1 MYLTEVLAA
10 LRRRWVIMLIG
21 LGLTAGVGLWA
32 ADPPPR
38 YEAFEV
44 FAILPPQL
52 PNIPN
57 QLTGLRPS
65 LAVTGAVVAQR
76 LMSGSGRAQLRRA
89 GVNGAYSL
97 APRNSGTVQT
107 PEYLIA
113 WVMAK
118 ANGPDEQTA
127 LRELDIIIQV
137 FADELVR
144 LQEEWDVAQAERI
157 TIGVLAA
164 PSAALIPHSSIRA
177 LAGTGLAGFILTTTV
192 ALLWDRRRVNSPQPV
207 GPDRFAPGPT
217 RARAR
222 LRLNS

>member
-1 MYLTEVLAA
+1 MYLTELLAA
-10 LRRRWVIMLIG
+10 LRRQWIIMLVG

-76 LMSGSGRAQLRRA
+76 LMSGSGRTQLRNA
-89 GVNGAYSL
+89 GVTSNYSL

-118 ANGPDEQTA
+118 ASGPDERTA
-127 LRELDIIIQV
+127 MRALDTIISV

-144 LQEEWDVAQAERI
+144 LQDERNVAQAERI

-164 PSAALIPHSSIRA
+164 PSASLVPHSKTRA
-177 LAGTGLAGFILTTTV
+177 LAGTGLAGFIITTTV
-192 ALLWDRRRVNSPQPV
+192 ALFWDRSARR
-207 GPDRFAPGPT
+207 R
-217 RARAR
+217 R
-222 LRLNS
+222 LRLESEL

>member
-1 MYLTEVLAA
+1 MNLTDVLAA
-10 LRRRWVIMLIG
+10 LGRRWLVMLIG
-21 LGLTAGVGLWA
+21 LVLTGAAGLWA

-44 FAILPPQL
+44 FAVLPPRL
-52 PNIPN
+52 PDIPN

-65 LAVTGAVVAQR
+65 LAVTGAVVAER
-76 LMSGSGRAQLRRA
+76 LMSGSGRDQLRKA
-89 GVNGAYSL
+89 GVTGSYSL

-118 ANGPDEQTA
+118 ASGPDEQTA
-127 LRELDIIIQV
+127 LRSLNTIIQA

-144 LQEEWDVAQAERI
+144 LQDEWNVAQIERI

-164 PSAALIPHSSIRA
+164 PSAALIPHSSSRA
-177 LAGTGLAGFILTTTV
+177 LGGTGLIGLILTITV
-192 ALLWDRRRVNSPQPV
+192 ALWWDWLARRRAQVM
-207 GPDRFAPGPT
+207 
-217 RARAR
+217 R
-222 LRLNS
+222 LRLQQALA